1 MIQITRNITI
11 RSLRAYRNE
20 LISLQSSPSVRAYS
34 MKEDFKRLNKRIN
47 RFGEENTKESEIT
60 LKVLRKVGGVSVIV
74 VFCLILWASSRVE
87 NPINE
92 PIPLEDLSKDVR
104 DT

>member
-1 MIQITRNITI
+1 MIQISRSITL
-11 RSLRAYRNE
+11 RSLGAYRSG
-20 LISLQSSPSVRAYS
+20 LISLQANPSVRAYS
-34 MKEDFKRLNKRIN
+34 MKDDFKRLNKRIN
-47 RFGEENTKESEIT
+47 RFGEENTKESEVT
-60 LKVLRKVGGVSVIV
+60 LRVLRKVGGVSVII

-87 NPINE
+87 NPISE

>member
-1 MIQITRNITI
+1 MIQISRSITF
-11 RSLRAYRNE
+11 RALGAYRNGV
-20 LISLQSSPSVRAYS
+20 ISLQSNPSVRAYS
-34 MKEDFKRLNKRIN
+34 MKDDFKRLNKRIN

-60 LKVLRKVGGVSVIV
+60 LKVLRKVGGVSVII

-87 NPINE
+87 NPISE
-92 PIPLEDLSKDVR
+92 PIPLEDLSKDIR

>member
-1 MIQITRNITI
+1 MIQVTRSITI
-11 RSLRAYRNE
+11 RSFGAYKNG
-20 LISLQSSPSVRAYS
+20 LISLQSSPSIRAYS

-60 LKVLRKVGGVSVIV
+60 LKVLRKVGGISVVV
-74 VFCLILWASSRVE
+74 VFCLILWASCRVE
-87 NPINE
+87 NPISE